1 MSVVYMVFAQALVT
15 RKHMYARRSTET
27 RSVGFLFSQHDVR
40 LSAVQEKINARCTDG
55 NFYN

>member
-15 RKHMYARRSTET
+15 RKPMYARRSTET